1 MELVRRV
8 PEMDEPDRRHSDRRR
23 SAGSES
29 VERLAAALGD
39 LLKRLPASSTANEP
53 TSGVDDAALLL
64 KTTRGGIYA
73 MHARGQLPRPIGPG
87 RRLIWRTADL
97 LECRARRASSPEKGE
112 RR

>member
-1 MELVRRV
+1 
-8 PEMDEPDRRHSDRRR
+8 MDGPDRRRSDRRR

-29 VERLAAALGD
+29 VQGLAAVVGD
-39 LLKRLPASSTANEP
+39 LLKRLTASSTGNEP
-53 TSGVDDAALLL
+53 TSGVEDTARLL

>member
-1 MELVRRV
+1 
-8 PEMDEPDRRHSDRRR
+8 MDGPDRRRSDRRR

-29 VERLAAALGD
+29 VERLAATVGD
-39 LLKRLPASSTANEP
+39 LLKRLTASSTGNEP
-53 TSGVDDAALLL
+53 TSGVDDAARLL

>member
-1 MELVRRV
+1 
-8 PEMDEPDRRHSDRRR
+8 MDGPDRRRSDRRR
-23 SAGSES
+23 SAAAES
-29 VERLAAALGD
+29 AERFAAAVGD
-39 LLKRLPASSTANEP
+39 LLKRLTASSTGNEP
-53 TSGVDDAALLL
+53 TSGVDEAAGLL

>member
-1 MELVRRV
+1 M
-8 PEMDEPDRRHSDRRR
+8 
-23 SAGSES
+23 
-29 VERLAAALGD
+29 ERLAATVGD
-39 LLKRLPASSTANEP
+39 LLKRLTASSTGNEP
-53 TSGVDDAALLL
+53 TSGVDDAARLL